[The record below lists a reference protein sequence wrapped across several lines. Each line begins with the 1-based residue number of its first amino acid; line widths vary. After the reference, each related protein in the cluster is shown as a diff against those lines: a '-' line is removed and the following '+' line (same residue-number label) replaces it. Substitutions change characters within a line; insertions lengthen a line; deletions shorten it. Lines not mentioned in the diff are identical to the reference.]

1 MHLQTFIS
9 IRWNR
14 ALAMGGGNEL
24 HAIFSIRCIRQKRD
38 LLGKKKTN
46 SDFVFGK
53 NKKTL
58 ENVIFEHSITY
69 HFHRYS
75 AIKYPPLFH
84 QDLLISVTMLSI
96 TSTPT
101 GSLNECK
108 RGGNVFI
115 QLPYILQL
123 VFPLCH
129 TERRANT
136 EEKLT

>member
-14 ALAMGGGNEL
+14 ALAKGGGNEL
-24 HAIFSIRCIRQKRD
+24 HAIFSIRCIWQKRD
-38 LLGKKKTN
+38 LLGKKKNN
-46 SDFVFGK
+46 SGFVSGK
-53 NKKTL
+53 NKKTI
-58 ENVIFEHSITY
+58 ENVIFEHSIMY

-84 QDLLISVTMLSI
+84 PDLPISLTMLSI
-96 TSTPT
+96 TSTPS
-101 GSLNECK
+101 SLNECK

-123 VFPLCH
+123 VFSLCH